1 MSHSI
6 PHKIHVSYW
15 VSKIHIKKEI
25 YYYESCKKGIILC
38 HFIKKQRFTH
48 LSIKNGVCRQNK
60 LHFVFQ
66 LKTNVQSKKRTIS
79 QAANKNAPTPK
90 LAVELA
96 STTCPGIAFS
106 PIGCT

>member
-48 LSIKNGVCRQNK
+48 LFYKK
-60 LHFVFQ
+60 MEFVG
-66 LKTNVQSKKRTIS
+66 KTNSIS
-79 QAANKNAPTPK
+79 YFN
-90 LAVELA
+90 
-96 STTCPGIAFS
+96 
-106 PIGCT
+106 